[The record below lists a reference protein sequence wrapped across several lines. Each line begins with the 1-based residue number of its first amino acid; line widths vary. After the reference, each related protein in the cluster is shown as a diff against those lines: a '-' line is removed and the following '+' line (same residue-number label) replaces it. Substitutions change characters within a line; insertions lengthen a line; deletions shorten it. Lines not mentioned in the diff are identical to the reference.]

1 MITMPTITEIN
12 PSFENPFDDDDK
24 DEECPLVEVTLLSIK
39 GITFR
44 THDVSTNIMDFCHGE
59 VNGRGPTIPSITAA
73 VAFSGSAHDMQVSSS
88 FVCPKSGNLMV
99 ESYPAQLLPPTDY
112 SRTGSFPMIAQWTDS
127 NDDDLIKQHLQ
138 PHLSIRV
145 PSSDSRLP
153 KIPLS
158 CMNRDSNIIK
168 ASLKSPSRHPPSLDD
183 SDVSAQS
190 GEMGGFEVD
199 PDLSLEECTSE
210 IRGGASVVWSA
221 SGAAMPE
228 IIELHV
234 SLKIDEYEPKNRES
248 ADSDDVEFSSVW
260 RDTIFP
266 LGTAFL
272 VFFGNNEGCTVMDL
286 PIKKAFGTQLEA
298 SGRLFLDDNAYIRIR
313 VDVMPLGMKERNFFH
328 PLIDLYSREM
338 IDASAKA
345 RAEHDKK
352 VLQPILE
359 QLKKAG
365 KKINRPKR
373 DHRRTLR
380 RQECPADEKAAR
392 EFPGSRIFCHMGI
405 LDIFSSMAAAMKCED
420 VSGFINQNTSM
431 ASTIATAASLEI

>member
-1 MITMPTITEIN
+1 MPTITEIN
-12 PSFENPFDDDDK
+12 PSFENLHDDDDNEE
-24 DEECPLVEVTLLSIK
+24 EECPLVEVTLLSIK
-39 GITFR
+39 GIIFR
-44 THDVSTNIMDFCHGE
+44 AHDVGTNIMDFCHGE
-59 VNGRGPTIPSITAA
+59 VSGQGPTIPSITAA

-99 ESYPAQLLPPTDY
+99 ESHPAQLLPPTDY
-112 SRTGSFPMIAQWTDS
+112 SRTGSFPMIAQWSDS
-127 NDDDLIKQHLQ
+127 REEDMIKQDLQ

-158 CMNRDSNIIK
+158 CMNRDSNIVK
-168 ASLKSPSRHPPSLDD
+168 ASLKSPSRHLPSLDD

-199 PDLSLEECTSE
+199 PQTSLEECTSE
-210 IRGGASVVWSA
+210 IRGGTSVVWSA

-234 SLKIDEYEPKNRES
+234 SLKIDEYEAKNKKN
-248 ADSDDVEFSSVW
+248 ADSDEYDFPSVW

-266 LGTAFL
+266 LGTAYL
-272 VFFGNNEGCTVMDL
+272 VFFGNNEGYTVMDL
-286 PIKKAFGTQLEA
+286 PIKKTFGAQLEA
-298 SGRLFLDDNAYIRIR
+298 SGRLFLDDNASIRIR
-313 VDVMPLGMKERNFFH
+313 VDVMPLGMKEENFFH
-328 PLIDLYSREM
+328 PLIDLYSRDM
-338 IDASAKA
+338 MDASAKA
-345 RAEHDKK
+345 RVEHDKR
-352 VLQPILE
+352 VLQPILD
-359 QLKKAG
+359 QLKKAE
-365 KKINRPKR
+365 KKINRPKK
-373 DHRRTLR
+373 DIRRSSR
-380 RQECPADEKAAR
+380 RQECRADEKAPR

-405 LDIFSSMAAAMKCED
+405 FDIFSTMAAAVKCED